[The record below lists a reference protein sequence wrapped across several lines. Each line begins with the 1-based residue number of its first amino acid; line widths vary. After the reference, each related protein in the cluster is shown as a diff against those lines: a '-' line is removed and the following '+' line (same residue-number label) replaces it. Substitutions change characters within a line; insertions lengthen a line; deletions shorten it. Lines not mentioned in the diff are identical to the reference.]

1 MHVKYSDSIANI
13 SDHKNFIKGGICMRK
28 FLVITIPIATLTF
41 FILIMFSSSILKRT
55 FKNDDSI
62 TESIQSIIQ
71 DIELENWADANYKTD
86 KLKVTWEKVI
96 KKVQFSSERDEINS
110 FSTNIA
116 RLQGSIK
123 AKDKSNSYSELNEA
137 LDHWTELG
145 H

>member
-1 MHVKYSDSIANI
+1 M
-13 SDHKNFIKGGICMRK
+13 FIIKVLLKEAYIMRK
-28 FLVITIPIATLTF
+28 FLVITIPIATLAF
-41 FILIMFSSSILKRT
+41 FILIMLSSSMLKRT
-55 FKNDDSI
+55 SGNNDNI
-62 TESIQSIIQ
+62 PQSIQSIIQ
-71 DIELENWADANYKTD
+71 DIELENWDDANYKTD
-86 KLKVTWEKVI
+86 TLKITWEKVI

-145 H
+145 N

>member
-1 MHVKYSDSIANI
+1 
-13 SDHKNFIKGGICMRK
+13 MRK

-55 FKNDDSI
+55 LGNNDNISQ
-62 TESIQSIIQ
+62 SIQSIIQ

-96 KKVQFSSERDEINS
+96 KRVQFSSERDEINS
-110 FSTNIA
+110 LSTNIA

-137 LDHWTELG
+137 LDHWTELVN
-145 H
+145 